1 MYLNDKCFALKM
13 MHVAKYVNNGDNNIV
28 IIYINLKT
36 TIDKLNINISISNIR
51 NYTYTRCSLDTM
63 FLFFFIEIN
72 LDKTL
77 LE

>member
-1 MYLNDKCFALKM
+1 

>member
-1 MYLNDKCFALKM
+1 

-51 NYTYTRCSLDTM
+51 NYTYTHCSLDTM